1 MALNPRRRSAEYSA
15 GDLSILGE
23 EGEIEAT
30 TRLYALLIIAFSLI
44 SAGSFTLDTT
54 LIAAGALL
62 VALAAVMRGYTA
74 FAFVVASRA
83 KVSADPKVVAS
94 EGERVTIR
102 YRIEN
107 ASWIPV
113 HFIELLFR
121 LPQSLGYAPPMVST
135 TLTLPPKS
143 VSVVSV
149 TVEARIGRHVVSPPL
164 ATVRD
169 PLGLFRSPFFRIG
182 QQVEV
187 QGVPRLEQTSL
198 RIPLSAAISYGA
210 ARSRSPGS
218 GTEFL
223 STRPYRPGDEL
234 RRIVW
239 KSIAA
244 GKPLSVKEF
253 EAQPGAEVIFI
264 VTLTEEALEG
274 PRLATPYEH
283 AARLVASA
291 ARYLARRGYHLG
303 VIVLGKKV
311 TKSRGMLRGVK
322 GYMEVLRA
330 ISEAELEPMS
340 GGTLRVLL
348 EPKEIH
354 SMVSSLSPRST
365 TLYFFLTY
373 SESLPLEKLAK
384 TLASLQLKHNV
395 RVFVPMPPL
404 PGGYVD
410 EAEVVYLAR
419 LRAVLEASRKMVER
433 LKRQGVRAEIVVPK
447 RFPTLLLEVL

>member
-1 MALNPRRRSAEYSA
+1 MAATARRRSAEDP
-15 GDLSILGE
+15 GEDLGILSGE
-23 EGEIEAT
+23 GGIEAT
-30 TRLYALLIIAFSLI
+30 TRLYALLIVAFSLI

-54 LIAAGALL
+54 LIAVGALL
-62 VALAAVMRGYTA
+62 VAFAAFMRGYTA
-74 FAFVVASRA
+74 LAFVVASRA
-83 KVSADPKVVAS
+83 KVIVDPEVVAP

-102 YRIEN
+102 YTIKN
-107 ASWIPV
+107 GSWIPV
-113 HFIELLFR
+113 HFLEMLFR
-121 LPQSLGYAPPMVST
+121 LPQRLGYTPPTAST

-187 QGVPRLEQTSL
+187 RGIPRLEQATL
-198 RIPLSAAISYGA
+198 RMPLSAAISYGA
-210 ARSRSPGS
+210 VRSRSPGS

-264 VTLTEEALEG
+264 VALTEEALEG
-274 PRLATPYEH
+274 PKLATPYEH

-291 ARYLARRGYHLG
+291 ARYLARRGYQLG
-303 VIVLGKKV
+303 LIVLGRRV
-311 TKSRGMLRGVK
+311 TMSRGMLRGVK
-322 GYMEVLRA
+322 GYMEVLRVF
-330 ISEAELEPMS
+330 SEAELEPMS

-354 SMVSSLSPRST
+354 SIVSSLSPKST

-373 SESLPLEKLAK
+373 SESLPLEELTK

-410 EAEVVYLAR
+410 EAEVVYLAK

-433 LKRQGVRAEIVVPK
+433 LKRQGVRAEIVLPK